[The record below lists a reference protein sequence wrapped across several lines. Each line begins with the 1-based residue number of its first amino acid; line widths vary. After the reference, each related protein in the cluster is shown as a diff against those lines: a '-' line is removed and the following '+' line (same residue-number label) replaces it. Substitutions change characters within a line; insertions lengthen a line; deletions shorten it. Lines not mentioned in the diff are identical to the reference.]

1 MELDHLGP
9 ALRRL
14 RQLRGM
20 TQRQLAERTGTTAAQ
35 VSAYERS
42 KRLPWLTTL
51 ARLLDG
57 LECSAHDLLRTGE
70 YVKRH
75 PPAE

>member
-14 RQLRGM
+14 RQLRGL
-20 TQRQLAERTGTTAAQ
+20 TQAQLGARAGVMAAM
-35 VSAYERS
+35 VSSYEHSR
-42 KRLPWLTTL
+42 RLPRLTTL

-57 LECSAHDLLRTGE
+57 LGASVRIAL
-70 YVKRH
+70 
-75 PPAE
+75 P

>member
-20 TQRQLAERTGTTAAQ
+20 TQAQVGARASCTKAQ
-35 VSAYERS
+35 VSAYERGR
-42 KRLPWLTTL
+42 RLPWLTTL
-51 ARLLDG
+51 ARLLDA
-57 LECSAHDLLRTGE
+57 LECSVRDLLRAAAH
-70 YVKRH
+70 VKRH

>member
-14 RQLRGM
+14 RQLRGL
-20 TQRQLAERTGTTAAQ
+20 TQAQLGARAGCTNAQ
-35 VSAYERS
+35 VSAYECG
-42 KRLPWLTTL
+42 KRLPWLATL

-57 LECSAHDLLRTGE
+57 LEASVHDLLRASE
-70 YVKRH
+70 HVKRF

>member
-9 ALRRL
+9 ALRYL
-14 RQLRGM
+14 RERRGLK
-20 TQRQLAERTGTTAAQ
+20 QVQVAARSGCSKAQ
-35 VSAYERS
+35 VSAYERGR
-42 KRLPWLTTL
+42 RLPWLTTL

-57 LECSAHDLLRTGE
+57 LEASPRDFVRAVEH
-70 YVKRH
+70 VKQH

>member
-20 TQRQLAERTGTTAAQ
+20 TQAQVGARAGCTKAQ
-35 VSAYERS
+35 VSAYERGR
-42 KRLPWLTTL
+42 RLPWLTTL
-51 ARLLDG
+51 VRLLDG
-57 LECSAHDLLRTGE
+57 LGASVRDLLRAGE
-70 YVKRH
+70 HVKRY